1 MKKMSGEVKGYLS
14 KPNSY
19 ILKFKKY
26 INDRTLITDLLT
38 KFIITFGVVLIVG
51 GLYLMMTDPGAS
63 TQVAQTK
70 LATQSVVSTMDW
82 IPGIPFY
89 ISSLVNVGTAAIG
102 LVSWVLGIDFLL
114 VGMGFWVRNQ
124 IARLI
129 GLMIFILAAAFQFVQ
144 FVNLGIL
151 GSPASIIE
159 LLVDGIFIYFLFSKF
174 ESHAAMRKQ
183 LIS

>member
-1 MKKMSGEVKGYLS
+1 MSGEVKGYLS

-63 TQVAQTK
+63 TQVAQTS
-70 LATQSVVSTMDW
+70 ATQSVVSTMDW

-89 ISSLVNVGTAAIG
+89 INSLVNVGTSAIG
-102 LVSWVLGIDFLL
+102 LVSWILGIDFLL
-114 VGMGFWVRNQ
+114 VGLGFWVRNQ

-144 FVNLGIL
+144 FINLGIM
-151 GSPASIIE
+151 GSPTSIIE

-174 ESHAAMRKQ
+174 ESQAAMRKQ